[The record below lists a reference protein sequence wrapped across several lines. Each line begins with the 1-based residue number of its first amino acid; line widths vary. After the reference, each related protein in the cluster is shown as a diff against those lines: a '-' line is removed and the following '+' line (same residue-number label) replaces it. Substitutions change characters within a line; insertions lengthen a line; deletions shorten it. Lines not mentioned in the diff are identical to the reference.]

1 MDLYTEGHIGGLL
14 LQHYARGK
22 AKRYPDLNWHAC
34 NVNMR
39 DVHKRNCTGSATK
52 CWLHFDKFTI
62 GQHFL
67 ISHNKKVD
75 TVLAHKVFDGI

>member
-14 LQHYARGK
+14 LQHHAGK
-22 AKRYPDLNWHAC
+22 ARRYPDLNWHAC

-67 ISHNKKVD
+67 ISHNNEVG
-75 TVLAHKVFDGI
+75 TVLGTQSF